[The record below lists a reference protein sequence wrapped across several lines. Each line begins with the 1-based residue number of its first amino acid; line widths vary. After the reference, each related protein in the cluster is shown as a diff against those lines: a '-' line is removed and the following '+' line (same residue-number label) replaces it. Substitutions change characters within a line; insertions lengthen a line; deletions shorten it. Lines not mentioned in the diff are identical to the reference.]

1 MASPSIYSFGPTY
14 KKDTFLYNI
23 NDDNNNNNNN
33 NNNYNNP
40 TTHDKNLHYA
50 LLKYYIYIYI
60 YILFGFRSL

>member
-33 NNNYNNP
+33 NP

-60 YILFGFRSL
+60 YIVRF